1 MWRYYKMERA
11 IIRVV
16 LVIAVVCV
24 MVYLFAREMTQ
35 VYALNQENDK
45 VVVESLKLEKAN
57 NELTKKIELIQSDDA
72 YMEKIIR
79 QELGMIKKG
88 EKVYRF
94 QE

>member
-1 MWRYYKMERA
+1 MEKT

-16 LVIAVVCV
+16 LVIAIVCLSL
-24 MVYLFAREMTQ
+24 YLFAREMTQ
-35 VYALNQENDK
+35 VYALNQENEK
-45 VVVESLKLEKAN
+45 VITESLKLENAN
-57 NELTKKIELIQSDDA
+57 EVLIKKIELIQSDDA
-72 YMEKIIR
+72 YMEKVIR

>member
-1 MWRYYKMERA
+1 MGKT

-16 LVIAVVCV
+16 LVIAIVCLSL
-24 MVYLFAREMTQ
+24 YLFAREMTQ
-35 VYALNQENDK
+35 VYALNQENEK
-45 VVVESLKLEKAN
+45 VITESLKLEKAN
-57 NELTKKIELIQSDDA
+57 EVLIKKIELIQTDDA
-72 YMEKIIR
+72 YMEKVIR

>member
-1 MWRYYKMERA
+1 MEKA

-16 LVIAVVCV
+16 LVIAVVSL

-35 VYALNQENDK
+35 VYALNQENEK
-45 VVVESLKLEKAN
+45 VIVESLKLEKAN
-57 NELTKKIELIQSDDA
+57 NDLVKKIDLIQTDDA

>member
-1 MWRYYKMERA
+1 MEKT

-16 LVIAVVCV
+16 LVIAIVSISL
-24 MVYLFAREMTQ
+24 YLFAREMTQ
-35 VYALNQENDK
+35 VYALNQENEK
-45 VVVESLKLEKAN
+45 VITESLKLEKAN
-57 NELTKKIELIQSDDA
+57 EVLMKKIELIQSDDA
-72 YMEKIIR
+72 YMEKVIR

>member
-1 MWRYYKMERA
+1 MEKA

-16 LVIAVVCV
+16 LVVAVVCL

-35 VYALNQENDK
+35 VYALNQENEK
-45 VVVESLKLEKAN
+45 VKVESLKLEEAN
-57 NELTKKIELIQSDDA
+57 NVLMKKIELIESDES
-72 YMEKIIR
+72 YKEKVIR

>member
-1 MWRYYKMERA
+1 MEKT

-16 LVIAVVCV
+16 LVIAIVCLSL
-24 MVYLFAREMTQ
+24 YLFAREMTQ
-35 VYALNQENDK
+35 VYALNQENEK
-45 VVVESLKLEKAN
+45 VITESLKLEKAN
-57 NELTKKIELIQSDDA
+57 EVLIKKIELIQSDDA
-72 YMEKIIR
+72 YMEKVIR

>member
-1 MWRYYKMERA
+1 
-11 IIRVV
+11 
-16 LVIAVVCV
+16 

-35 VYALNQENDK
+35 VYALNQENEK
-45 VVVESLKLEKAN
+45 VIVESLKLEKAN
-57 NELTKKIELIQSDDA
+57 NELVKKIDLIQTDDA

>member
-1 MWRYYKMERA
+1 MKKT

-16 LVIAVVCV
+16 VVIAIICFSL
-24 MVYLFAREMTQ
+24 YLFAREMTQ
-35 VYALNQENDK
+35 VYALNQENEK
-45 VVVESLKLEKAN
+45 EITESLKLEEAN
-57 NELTKKIELIQSDDA
+57 EVLMKKIELIQSDDS
-72 YMEKIIR
+72 YMEKVIR

>member
-1 MWRYYKMERA
+1 MEKT

-16 LVIAVVCV
+16 VVIAIICFSL
-24 MVYLFAREMTQ
+24 YLFAREMTQ
-35 VYALNQENDK
+35 VYALNQENEK
-45 VVVESLKLEKAN
+45 EITESLKLEEAN
-57 NELTKKIELIQSDDA
+57 EVVIKKIELIQSDDS
-72 YMEKIIR
+72 YMEKVIR

>member
-1 MWRYYKMERA
+1 
-11 IIRVV
+11 
-16 LVIAVVCV
+16 

-45 VVVESLKLEKAN
+45 VTVESLKLEKAN
-57 NELTKKIELIQSDDA
+57 NELVKKIELIQSDDA

>member
-1 MWRYYKMERA
+1 MEKT

-16 LVIAVVCV
+16 LVIAIVCLSL
-24 MVYLFAREMTQ
+24 YLFAKEMTQ
-35 VYALNQENDK
+35 VYALNQENEK
-45 VVVESLKLEKAN
+45 VITESLKLENAN
-57 NELTKKIELIQSDDA
+57 EVLIKKIELIQSDDA
-72 YMEKIIR
+72 YMEKVIR